1 MFFHQGQ
8 YVCNDAAQCVI
19 LYSMTYIYF
28 NIIQVHKNVEI
39 RLNQRFKL
47 NDIHMCLYSSM
58 TYKC

>member
-39 RLNQRFKL
+39 RLNQRLKL
-47 NDIHMCLYSSM
+47 NDIQMCLYSSM